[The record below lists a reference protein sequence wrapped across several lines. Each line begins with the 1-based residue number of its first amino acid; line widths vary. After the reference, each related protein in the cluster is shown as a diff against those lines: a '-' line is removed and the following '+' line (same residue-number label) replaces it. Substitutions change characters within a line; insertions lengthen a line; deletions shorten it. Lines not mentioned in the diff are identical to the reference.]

1 MMLIIVKVGG
11 SVIRKGVDNLV
22 KEVPGLIN
30 NGHRVILIHGGGYFI
45 NELMERMGLK
55 PKFVT
60 SPSGV
65 TSRYTDQE
73 TLRAYVMGMMYL
85 NKDLVS
91 RLQGVGVNAI
101 GLSGVDGGLLRARR
115 RESMV
120 IIDERGRERVVDG
133 GYTGKIESANKDFI
147 MKLLNDGFTPVIAPI
162 AMDNKTG
169 GPLNVDGDQALEIL
183 SLFLMPKYAVILTD
197 VDGVLING
205 KVINRVSA
213 AEAQELFK
221 NPEVRGGMKRKVYT
235 AAQLASKG
243 VYAIISNG
251 VIDKPI
257 MSAINGVGTHVIPTG
272 NS

>member
-1 MMLIIVKVGG
+1 
-11 SVIRKGVDNLV
+11 
-22 KEVPGLIN
+22 
-30 NGHRVILIHGGGYFI
+30 
-45 NELMERMGLK
+45 
-55 PKFVT
+55 
-60 SPSGV
+60 
-65 TSRYTDQE
+65 
-73 TLRAYVMGMMYL
+73 MGMMYL

-91 RLQGVGVNAI
+91 RLQGVGGVNAI

-115 RESMV
+115 RESMI
-120 IIDERGRERVVDG
+120 IIDERGGRERVVDG

-213 AEAQELFK
+213 AEAQDLFK
-221 NPEVRGGMKRKVYT
+221 NPEVRGGGMKRKVYT